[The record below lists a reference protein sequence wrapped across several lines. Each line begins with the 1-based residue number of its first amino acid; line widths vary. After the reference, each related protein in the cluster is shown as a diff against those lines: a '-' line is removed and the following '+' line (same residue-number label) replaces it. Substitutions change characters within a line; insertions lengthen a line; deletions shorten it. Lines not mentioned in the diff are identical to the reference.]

1 MTEERQMNKT
11 ERYHFYKLVVGI
23 LGAWV
28 LIGVNAASA
37 DERRR
42 GFYIGAELGIA
53 DLSSTDIS
61 TTGVNH
67 PTKCDSFLYPDP
79 GLVPSS
85 SPECNDN
92 TPKTFSSNTYNPG
105 IGFAGGFNAGYAFG
119 SVRFELEHLS
129 RFHEDRSYLLLVSAD
144 NVALAGKNDEWNP
157 NDLPSGNISDFD
169 SHQLFLNAY
178 YDFRSN
184 SPWTFY
190 VGAGA
195 GWARTSFNVSNRYTR
210 KTLAQGYQDVE
221 PPLTV
226 ADRPAAAAG
235 TLSLLDTGITEYL
248 FGFQALAGVDYAL
261 TEKTSIVLKARWS
274 RFEDLSDDATWNLLR
289 SHEPIQADGVT
300 PFTTTQALDNI
311 DYWGIT
317 LGLRYHF

>member
-1 MTEERQMNKT
+1 MNKT
-11 ERYHFYKLVVGI
+11 ERYHFSRLLVGI

-67 PTKCDSFLYPDP
+67 PTKCDSLLYADP
-79 GLVPSS
+79 GIVPSS
-85 SPECNDN
+85 DPACNDD
-92 TPKTFSSNTYNPG
+92 TVKTFSSNAYNPG
-105 IGFAGGFNAGYAFG
+105 VGFAGGFNAGYAF
-119 SVRFELEHLS
+119 SSLRFELEHLS
-129 RFHEDRSYLLLVSAD
+129 RFHEDDTWPLIASAG
-144 NVALAGKNDEWNP
+144 NVALASKNDEWNP
-157 NDLPSGNISDFD
+157 DHPPSGSISDFQA
-169 SHQLFLNAY
+169 HQLFLNAY
-178 YDFRSN
+178 YDFRNN
-184 SPWTFY
+184 SPWIFY
-190 VGAGA
+190 VGVGA
-195 GWARTSFNVSNRYTR
+195 GWARASFNVSNRYIR

-221 PPLTV
+221 PPLTL

-235 TLSLLDTGITEYL
+235 TLSLLDTGVTEYL

-274 RFEDLSDDATWNLLR
+274 RFEDLSEEATWELIR
-289 SHEPIQADGVT
+289 SHEPVMADGVT
-300 PFTTTQALDNI
+300 PYITTQALDNSE
-311 DYWGIT
+311 YWGVT
-317 LGLRYHF
+317 LGLKYRF